1 MSSVTLEPNIPY
13 EKPILEKALIL
24 AGVVVPL
31 LATLYAMVLLW
42 QRYFSWLDLALL
54 VSFYVAT
61 GFGVTIGFHR
71 LLTHRSFET
80 NPVIKAIFIILG
92 CMALQGN
99 PISWASTHIEHHAKA
114 DSEGDPH
121 SPLEGLWHA
130 HMGWAFDYKPDLN
143 KYGTWLTKDPL
154 IVFIDRFWFVWFVL
168 GLAIPFAIG
177 GWTGFLWGGLVR
189 VFLMQHSTGSV
200 NSICHTFGA
209 RPYSTPD
216 VSRNNLW
223 VGFIALGE
231 GWHNNHHAF
240 PRSAFHGLKWW
251 QFDFSAYFIRA
262 LEALGLVWNV
272 QRVTVEQERKRAV
285 VPIID

>member
-1 MSSVTLEPNIPY
+1 MSSITIAPDVPY
-13 EKPILEKALIL
+13 EKPLFEKALIL
-24 AGVVVPL
+24 AGVFIPL
-31 LATLYAMVLLW
+31 AALLYGMMLLW
-42 QRYFSWLDLALL
+42 QRYFSALDLALL
-54 VSFYVAT
+54 VTFYVLT

-80 NPVIKAIFIILG
+80 NPVLKAVFIILG

-99 PISWASTHIEHHAKA
+99 PISWASTHIQHHAHS
-114 DSEGDPH
+114 DQDGDPH

-130 HMGWAFDYKPDLN
+130 HMGWAFNYRPDLT
-143 KYGTWLTKDPL
+143 KYGTWLPKDRL
-154 IVFIDRFWFVWFVL
+154 IVFIDRFWFVWFLL

-177 GWTGFLWGGLVR
+177 GWTGLLWGGLVR

-209 RPYSTPD
+209 RPYATAD
-216 VSRNNLW
+216 VSRNNWW
-223 VGFIALGE
+223 VGIIALGE

-251 QFDFSAYFIRA
+251 QFDFSAYLIRA
-262 LEALGLVWNV
+262 MEAVGLVWDV
-272 QRVTVEQERKRAV
+272 QRITVEQERKRGVDASA
-285 VPIID
+285 

>member
-1 MSSVTLEPNIPY
+1 MSLMTRNPNIPY
-13 EKPILEKALIL
+13 EKPWYEKALIL
-24 AGVVVPL
+24 AGVVIPL

-42 QRYFSWLDLALL
+42 QRFFNGLDLALL
-54 VSFYVAT
+54 VTFYVLT

-80 NPVIKAIFIILG
+80 NPIIKATFIILG

-99 PISWASTHIEHHAKA
+99 PISWASTHIEHHAHA
-114 DSEGDPH
+114 DSDGDPH

-130 HMGWAFDYKPDLN
+130 HMGWAFNYHPDLS
-143 KYGTWLTKDPL
+143 KYGTWLLKDPL
-154 IVFIDRFWFVWFVL
+154 IVFLDRFWIVWFAL
-168 GLAIPFAIG
+168 GLIIPFAIG
-177 GWTGFLWGGLVR
+177 GWTGLLWGGLVR
-189 VFLMQHSTGSV
+189 IFLMQHSTGSV

-209 RPYSTPD
+209 RPYATPD

-251 QFDFSAYFIRA
+251 QFDFSAYLIRA
-262 LEALGLVWNV
+262 LEAVGLVWNV
-272 QRVTVEQERKRAV
+272 QRVTVEQERKRQV
-285 VPIID
+285 VAD